1 MPASE
6 TAHTPVKVL
15 VLGHSFVRRLQ
26 DHLRR
31 SSQPAFGLRPAGH
44 TVHFWGVGGLRFPQL
59 LRGMRVA
66 CAPGYDVVL
75 LDFGTNDLA
84 AGCSAELLVDQVL
97 AVTDTLLES
106 YGVKHVIIMEVF
118 PRTDGR
124 YRCPPGFNVEAR
136 RYNLLLRERLAA
148 CPRTHLHHHKGLVDN
163 WPQYVADGVHLNAAG
178 MMKYTKSVR
187 RAILKYSARRFM

>member
-1 MPASE
+1 
-6 TAHTPVKVL
+6 
-15 VLGHSFVRRLQ
+15 
-26 DHLRR
+26 
-31 SSQPAFGLRPAGH
+31 
-44 TVHFWGVGGLRFPQL
+44 
-59 LRGMRVA
+59 
-66 CAPGYDVVL
+66 
-75 LDFGTNDLA
+75 
-84 AGCSAELLVDQVL
+84 
-97 AVTDTLLES
+97 
-106 YGVKHVIIMEVF
+106 MEVF

-178 MMKYTKSVR
+178 MTKYNKSVR